1 LASLLYGTGRRKTS
15 IAKVWVKPG
24 TGKMQINDLEAKE
37 FFDRDCHIMH
47 FSAPMEAVQATGKYD
62 INAKVLG
69 GGKTGQAGALRMAIA
84 RALSKTDENVHT
96 ILSRGGFLMRDN
108 RMVERKKYGKAK
120 ARRSFQFSKR

>member
-1 LASLLYGTGRRKTS
+1 
-15 IAKVWVKPG
+15 
-24 TGKMQINDLEAKE
+24 
-37 FFDRDCHIMH
+37 
-47 FSAPMEAVQATGKYD
+47 MEAVQATGKYD